1 MTLDQEQRFG
11 VLIPDGKNIRGVV
24 EGILT
29 KKGFRFEMRTNGSPN
44 LHADVE
50 NSPVSLT
57 VQGSRVIPRLV
68 DTGRFL
74 AGFDGS
80 DRVAEYLV
88 SLRQGGSTSRLE
100 ELQRFN
106 VFPSSLRL
114 SLLVRSRDIESG
126 RYQQT
131 EDLEGQKVVTTYPA
145 LAVQF
150 FQEKGVSVVI
160 DSELDGKEEG
170 LVASGDAEGAVVIV
184 NTGGQRDANRL
195 REIAVIMGG
204 NDSEIKIQPVLVWNP
219 EALQEIGRQRF
230 SSEFVERLQNGSR
243 LPRTLGNLWGIL
255 PPM

>member
-50 NSPVSLT
+50 NSSVSLT
-57 VQGSRVIPRLV
+57 VQGSRSIPRLV
-68 DTGRFL
+68 DAGRFL

-80 DRVAEYLV
+80 DRVAEYLAF
-88 SLRQGGSTSRLE
+88 LRQDDSTPKLE

-106 VFPSSLRL
+106 VFPATLRL
-114 SLLVRSRDIESG
+114 SLLVRSRDTENK
-126 RYQQT
+126 RYQKP

-145 LAVQF
+145 LALRF
-150 FQEKGVSVVI
+150 FQEKGVKVVI

-195 REIAVIMGG
+195 SEIAIIMGG
-204 NDSEIKIQPVLVWNP
+204 IDSEVKIQPVLIWNP
-219 EALQEIGRQRF
+219 EALQEVGRERF
-230 SSEFVERLQNGSR
+230 MNDFVARLQNGSR
-243 LPRTLGNLWGIL
+243 PSRNIGNLFGLL
-255 PPM
+255 PM